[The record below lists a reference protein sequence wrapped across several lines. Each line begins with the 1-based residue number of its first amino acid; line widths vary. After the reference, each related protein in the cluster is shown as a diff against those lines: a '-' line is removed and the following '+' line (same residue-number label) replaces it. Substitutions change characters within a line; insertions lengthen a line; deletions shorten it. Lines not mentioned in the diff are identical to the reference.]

1 MVPEIAL
8 ISLLVSWS
16 QQSTVRVWMALGS
29 AVVLV
34 TRLSVTPVRRRIAVG
49 VIWHEVESLEFF
61 ENQAIAV
68 RIVVI
73 TWL

>member
-1 MVPEIAL
+1 
-8 ISLLVSWS
+8 
-16 QQSTVRVWMALGS
+16 MALGS

-49 VIWHEVESLEFF
+49 VIWHEVESLEFC

-73 TWL
+73 TWLQATDTTSLRQERVTLL